1 MKIIDNLRDG
11 YEILKENKIS
21 SFKIDCEI
29 LMSQTLSISREKVLL
44 NLEKNIKQKEKER
57 YFGIWI
63 NNQYVTYSNIPSL
76 FFLSS
81 SKEIN
86 EILPESILINEDL
99 SFEKILNN
107 KTFNQNFIFKNDQE
121 NWNENFVRIK
131 KEQSFYKSFEMKKVK
146 DKLFQTSVFFPTN
159 TIPGIYNVDIYY
171 IRNNTIMSTDQKNI
185 VIKKT
190 GIGSQ
195 IFDFANENAAT
206 YGVFVIIFSIFSGF
220 VAAALFRR
228 SK

>member
-1 MKIIDNLRDG
+1 
-11 YEILKENKIS
+11 
-21 SFKIDCEI
+21 
-29 LMSQTLSISREKVLL
+29 
-44 NLEKNIKQKEKER
+44 
-57 YFGIWI
+57 
-63 NNQYVTYSNIPSL
+63 
-76 FFLSS
+76 
-81 SKEIN
+81 
-86 EILPESILINEDL
+86 
-99 SFEKILNN
+99 
-107 KTFNQNFIFKNDQE
+107 
-121 NWNENFVRIK
+121 
-131 KEQSFYKSFEMKKVK
+131 MKKVK
-146 DKLFQTSVFFPTN
+146 DKLFQTIVFFPTN

-220 VAAALFRR
+220 IAAALFRR

>member
-1 MKIIDNLRDG
+1 
-11 YEILKENKIS
+11 
-21 SFKIDCEI
+21 
-29 LMSQTLSISREKVLL
+29 
-44 NLEKNIKQKEKER
+44 
-57 YFGIWI
+57 
-63 NNQYVTYSNIPSL
+63 
-76 FFLSS
+76 
-81 SKEIN
+81 
-86 EILPESILINEDL
+86 
-99 SFEKILNN
+99 
-107 KTFNQNFIFKNDQE
+107 
-121 NWNENFVRIK
+121 
-131 KEQSFYKSFEMKKVK
+131 MKKFK

-220 VAAALFRR
+220 IAAALFRR

>member
-1 MKIIDNLRDG
+1 MSFSLQLDAGGSLRHPD
-11 YEILKENKIS
+11 E
-21 SFKIDCEI
+21 
-29 LMSQTLSISREKVLL
+29 
-44 NLEKNIKQKEKER
+44 
-57 YFGIWI
+57 
-63 NNQYVTYSNIPSL
+63 
-76 FFLSS
+76 S
-81 SKEIN
+81 SK
-86 EILPESILINEDL
+86 PHR
-99 SFEKILNN
+99 K
-107 KTFNQNFIFKNDQE
+107 
-121 NWNENFVRIK
+121 VK
-131 KEQSFYKSFEMKKVK
+131 KKSFEMKKVK

-220 VAAALFRR
+220 IAAALFRR

>member
-1 MKIIDNLRDG
+1 MPI
-11 YEILKENKIS
+11 
-21 SFKIDCEI
+21 
-29 LMSQTLSISREKVLL
+29 
-44 NLEKNIKQKEKER
+44 
-57 YFGIWI
+57 
-63 NNQYVTYSNIPSL
+63 
-76 FFLSS
+76 
-81 SKEIN
+81 
-86 EILPESILINEDL
+86 ESIPIELTATTIRSHLKDRI
-99 SFEKILNN
+99 S
-107 KTFNQNFIFKNDQE
+107 D
-121 NWNENFVRIK
+121 ENFFIIK

-195 IFDFANENAAT
+195 IFNFANENAAT

-220 VAAALFRR
+220 IAAALFRR